1 MSDFPVL
8 GYLENA
14 NRTTG
19 EMKAAFEAWLAA
31 CKQLPGGSAMSNLT
45 IAAGVITPTK
55 ACHVVDTEGA
65 AATDDL
71 TNIVQ
76 TNMPDGS
83 LAILSSAAVGRTVV
97 LKHAAGGAGQ
107 MTLQGSVD
115 FPLAHPLSVIML
127 RRDGATWVEVNRNT
141 SLAPVMAGH
150 IFGLGMSNAVGDLTN
165 DILMAIGEAGSDVS
179 GNARV
184 LLIADIALTKRID
197 AVWAAG
203 DGGGGR
209 ISSESLVDGTWHMY
223 VFRRSGGV
231 TDACFSQSLT
241 PTLPD
246 SGTYKRRIGSFIRAA
261 GVIRPFFQKGDLFQ
275 WMSPAL
281 DLDVTAP
288 GTTAVLRTLTVP
300 GGLKMQ
306 ALMNVGFSNSVS
318 TQLSGIYFSDPDI
331 TDEPASMTAAPLVS
345 LGGTLT
351 TTAVAG
357 PFGQVT
363 CFTDTSSRVRSRAQA
378 SSASITLKIATFGWY
393 DRRGKDF

>member
-1 MSDFPVL
+1 
-8 GYLENA
+8 
-14 NRTTG
+14 
-19 EMKAAFEAWLAA
+19 
-31 CKQLPGGSAMSNLT
+31 
-45 IAAGVITPTK
+45 VITPTK

-76 TNMPDGS
+76 TNLPDGS
-83 LAILSSAAVGRTVV
+83 LCILSSAAVGRTVV

-115 FPLAHPLSVIML
+115 FPLAHPLSVVML

-150 IFGLGMSNAVGDLTN
+150 IFGLGMSNAVGDVTN
-165 DILMAIGEAGSDVS
+165 DILMATGEAGSDVS

-209 ISSESLVDGTWHMY
+209 IASESLVDGTWHMY

-246 SGTYKRRIGSFIRAA
+246 SGTYKRRIGSFIRAS
-261 GVIRPFFQKGDLFQ
+261 GVIRPFNQKGDLFQ
-275 WMSPAL
+275 WMSPI
-281 DLDVTAP
+281 LDVTGTNP
-288 GTTAVLRTLTVP
+288 GTAAVLRTLTVP
-300 GGLKMQ
+300 SGLKLQ
-306 ALMNVGFSNSVS
+306 ALMNVGFHDSVS
-318 TQLSGIYFSDPDI
+318 TQLSGIYFSDPDV
-331 TDEPASMTAAPLVS
+331 TDEVASTSVAPLVS

-351 TTAVAG
+351 TTAAG
-357 PFGQVT
+357 GPYGQVV
-363 CFTDTSSRVRSRAQA
+363 CYTDTSSRVRTRAQA
-378 SSASITLKIATFGWY
+378 TSASIALHIVTTGYY